1 MKYSNYLVRLNNG
14 EFTLARG
21 HQFDCGIDGLALVR
35 VSTAPLEFTGE
46 YFIID
51 IESGLFV
58 CKDKMKKK
66 CVEKFERRNADNA
79 IIKAIKSARKNDS
92 YQVRVFELNNEK
104 QIWRQS
110 GYEL

>member
-1 MKYSNYLVRLNNG
+1 MKYDNYLIRFNNG
-14 EFTLARG
+14 EFKLARG
-21 HQFDCGIDGLALVR
+21 HKFDCAIDGLALVR
-35 VSTAPLEFTGE
+35 VSTSPLEFTGD
-46 YFIID
+46 YSIID
-51 IESGLFV
+51 IESGLFI

-79 IIKAIKSARKNDS
+79 LIQAIKTARKSDT